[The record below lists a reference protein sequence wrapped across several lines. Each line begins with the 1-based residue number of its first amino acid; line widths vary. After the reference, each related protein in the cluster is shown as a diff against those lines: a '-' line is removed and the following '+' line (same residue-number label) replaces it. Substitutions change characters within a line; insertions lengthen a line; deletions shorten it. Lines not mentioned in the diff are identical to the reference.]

1 MASRIGEEE
10 SCDQLLLTYLQEANT
25 LIQKCQQYQHIKG
38 MQKLEKKC
46 RAELKYLQSLRKKTD
61 FIHESQLKSSNLCHF
76 AGILHAMQ
84 VIPGVV
90 SMMTAVHSPNRTSSL
105 HVDIVAGQGQVWVKV
120 IARKAQA
127 LHLIWA
133 GEGQFGEHNL
143 IKQAEDYITCAKSN
157 PVNFCPPSLHFAFY
171 SQVTILM
178 AEALEELGVKVWGER
193 VAVDPDIETQ
203 LKALSAIYLDSD
215 EESEDLPDEESEE
228 SSTGNNQPSIIDK
241 DLGTHFS
248 THTRLDSVLDCVLP
262 VTVTGLPV
270 SNKGLPVSESG
281 VPVSDT
287 GLPVTVSGLPVS
299 DKGLPVSDKGLPVSD
314 KGLPVS
320 ESGVPVSD
328 EGLPVSESGAPVSD
342 TGLPVSESGA
352 SVSNTGLP
360 VSESGAPVSDTRLP
374 VSKSGTPVLESR
386 ISVLDSGLHVSNRD
400 FIASDRKIPVPKNVD
415 ALHEVENSDNTP
427 TVGERSFHTSANKN
441 CEDLYQD
448 LDKDTCNSECT
459 KESSNLRKSFPSLCQ
474 TDTDLTEPSC
484 STAVHQTKSSKHLN
498 QIRKTDSSNQVKV
511 TGLKQPVCVASNSA
525 ELNLQPQK
533 RNSSEGISEIY
544 NDLFI
549 SCLLISVPKYDVSK
563 MVISAESCNSDKSVN
578 SGKVNL
584 DITTLIT
591 LVSAVTHGGCHFI
604 FPEKILTL
612 QAKDE
617 RENPALPQLQTYLNG
632 KELYACQTAWDDFET
647 ILKTLGGPEEKR
659 RAQLLLH
666 RVKVI
671 PDQPSKRAKD
681 LPDTGKIRQRTKVIF
696 GTGDELGAVTT
707 TANMGFVRAAEHQGV
722 SFAIYSHSSRA
733 LTEDK
738 EKNATPLDDLS
749 ASSSERKF

>member
-133 GEGQFGEHNL
+133 G
-143 IKQAEDYITCAKSN
+143 
-157 PVNFCPPSLHFAFY
+157 
-171 SQVTILM
+171 
-178 AEALEELGVKVWGER
+178 
-193 VAVDPDIETQ
+193 
-203 LKALSAIYLDSD
+203 
-215 EESEDLPDEESEE
+215 
-228 SSTGNNQPSIIDK
+228 
-241 DLGTHFS
+241 
-248 THTRLDSVLDCVLP
+248 
-262 VTVTGLPV
+262 
-270 SNKGLPVSESG
+270 
-281 VPVSDT
+281 
-287 GLPVTVSGLPVS
+287 
-299 DKGLPVSDKGLPVSD
+299 
-314 KGLPVS
+314 
-320 ESGVPVSD
+320 
-328 EGLPVSESGAPVSD
+328 
-342 TGLPVSESGA
+342 
-352 SVSNTGLP
+352 
-360 VSESGAPVSDTRLP
+360 
-374 VSKSGTPVLESR
+374 
-386 ISVLDSGLHVSNRD
+386 
-400 FIASDRKIPVPKNVD
+400 
-415 ALHEVENSDNTP
+415 
-427 TVGERSFHTSANKN
+427 
-441 CEDLYQD
+441 
-448 LDKDTCNSECT
+448 
-459 KESSNLRKSFPSLCQ
+459 
-474 TDTDLTEPSC
+474 
-484 STAVHQTKSSKHLN
+484 
-498 QIRKTDSSNQVKV
+498 
-511 TGLKQPVCVASNSA
+511 
-525 ELNLQPQK
+525 
-533 RNSSEGISEIY
+533 
-544 NDLFI
+544 
-549 SCLLISVPKYDVSK
+549 
-563 MVISAESCNSDKSVN
+563 
-578 SGKVNL
+578 
-584 DITTLIT
+584 
-591 LVSAVTHGGCHFI
+591 
-604 FPEKILTL
+604 
-612 QAKDE
+612 
-617 RENPALPQLQTYLNG
+617 